1 MQSHSRYFDTK
12 GDVLLWFMMVF
23 ITGPSSRPRATE
35 ADQKS
40 PFPLESGCNPL
51 SDFQNHL
58 LLFQDQAI
66 LRSQALQLDGG
77 KSLFSFLGV
86 GGDWEGIGN
95 ATVWACPPLTC
106 EPLEGRA
113 WVPHPIPNS

>member
-1 MQSHSRYFDTK
+1 
-12 GDVLLWFMMVF
+12 MMVF

-35 ADQKS
+35 TDQKA
-40 PFPLESGCNPL
+40 PLPLESGCNPL

-66 LRSQALQLDGG
+66 LRSQALQLDGR

-86 GGDWEGIGN
+86 GGHWEGIGD
-95 ATVWACPPLTC
+95 AAMRACLPLTW

-113 WVPHPIPNS
+113 WVSHPIPNS